1 MRRVAVE
8 RNEMS
13 IRVGINGLGRIGRA
27 YLRYATHSDDVEV
40 VAVNDVADA
49 TMPGR
54 LLRRDSTLG
63 QFDKSTHSK
72 SVMIWSLA
80 ITVLVTLASVLGL
93 ADPNVYGEE
102 TKNWAT
108 QARGQD
114 LGNLLAVVTLL
125 ISGYS
130 YSSGVHRAGL
140 VWLGTLLYLVYAYV
154 VYSMAVHFNEL
165 FLVYVA
171 ALGLSS
177 YAVIWSVGGLRA
189 DNQHFT
195 QPPAHR
201 LAGYTSITIG
211 VLFGLLWLSEL
222 IPATVSGEVPQS
234 VIDAGLWV
242 NPIHVIDLA
251 LLLPGFIIA
260 GYLTL
265 QGKAS
270 GQFFVGPL
278 LVFSVLMGASIV
290 AAMILM
296 TVEGFKNTLS
306 PLIMVM
312 LIVLASLFA
321 AWRYLGSFSNPSPS
335 RSG

>member
-1 MRRVAVE
+1 MDIWA
-8 RNEMS
+8 S
-13 IRVGINGLGRIGRA
+13 
-27 YLRYATHSDDVEV
+27 EV
-40 VAVNDVADA
+40 
-49 TMPGR
+49 
-54 LLRRDSTLG
+54 
-63 QFDKSTHSK
+63 
-72 SVMIWSLA
+72 
-80 ITVLVTLASVLGL
+80 ASVLGL
-93 ADPNVYGEE
+93 VDPDVYGEE

-108 QARGQD
+108 QAKGQD

-125 ISGYS
+125 ASGYGYLRGS
-130 YSSGVHRAGL
+130 HRAGL

-154 VYSMAVHFNEL
+154 VYSMAVHFNQL

-177 YAVIWSVGGLRA
+177 YAVMWSVGKLRA
-189 DNQHFT
+189 DHPHFT
-195 QPPAHR
+195 QPSAR
-201 LAGYTSITIG
+201 RVAGHTSITIG

-251 LLLPGFIIA
+251 LLLPGLIIA

-265 QGKAS
+265 KGRAS
-270 GQFFVGPL
+270 GLFFIGPL
-278 LVFSVLMGASIV
+278 LVFSALMGASIV

-296 TVEGFKNTLS
+296 TVEGFTNTLP
-306 PLIMVM
+306 PLVMVT

-321 AWRYLGSFSNPSPS
+321 AWRYLESPSGSSPS
-335 RSG
+335 RSGRA

>member
-1 MRRVAVE
+1 MTITA
-8 RNEMS
+8 
-13 IRVGINGLGRIGRA
+13 
-27 YLRYATHSDDVEV
+27 
-40 VAVNDVADA
+40 
-49 TMPGR
+49 P
-54 LLRRDSTLG
+54 
-63 QFDKSTHSK
+63 K
-72 SVMIWSLA
+72 SVLIWSV
-80 ITVLVTLASVLGL
+80 IISVPVTLASVLGL
-93 ADPNVYGEE
+93 SDPSVYDEE

-114 LGNLLAVVTLL
+114 LGNLLAVATLL
-125 ISGYS
+125 LSGSGYS
-130 YSSGVHRAGL
+130 RGSHRAGL
-140 VWLGTLLYLVYAYV
+140 VWLGTLLYLVYAYI

-177 YAVIWSVGGLRA
+177 YALMWWVDRLRA
-189 DNQHFT
+189 DNQLVA
-195 QPPAHR
+195 PPSTR
-201 LAGYTSITIG
+201 RVAGYTSITIG

-222 IPATVSGEVPQS
+222 IPATLTGEVPQS

-251 LLLPGFIIA
+251 VLLPAFIIA
-260 GYLTL
+260 GCLTL
-265 QGKAS
+265 KGRAS

-296 TVEGFKNTLS
+296 TMEGFENTLP
-306 PLIMVM
+306 PLMMVS

-321 AWRYLGSFSNPSPS
+321 ASRYLMPLSERATS
-335 RSG
+335 RSREDMSGRPQTVEEASRPLR